1 MNILVK
7 PVLRCRHCN
16 VDAYYTISI
25 EDFNSDDLSVIELCL
40 KCAKKELMKIIDD
53 FPSIKAFK
61 MEPVSL
67 SCQ

>member
-1 MNILVK
+1 MNILVQ
-7 PVLRCRHCN
+7 PVQRCKHCD
-16 VDAYYTISI
+16 VDAYYAISI
-25 EDFNSDDLSVIELCL
+25 EDFNSEDISVIELCL
-40 KCAKKELMKIIDD
+40 KCARNELTKIIDD